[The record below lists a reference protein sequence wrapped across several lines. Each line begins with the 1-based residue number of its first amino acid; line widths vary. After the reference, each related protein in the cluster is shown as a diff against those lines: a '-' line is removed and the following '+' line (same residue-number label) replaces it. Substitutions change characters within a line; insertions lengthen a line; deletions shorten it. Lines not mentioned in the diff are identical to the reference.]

1 MLIYFSFLSPENL
14 TLPCPGRNVA
24 ENASCGYAEAQ
35 WQSRV
40 LEKMSKDIRYTIFRT
55 NWGYFGLMGTSEA
68 IIRTFLPVSSRNKVK
83 QMLLAYRPQARY
95 DSGLFGALQESIRAY
110 FGGERTDFVS
120 VPVDLS
126 DYSAFT
132 GKVLS
137 ACGRIG
143 YGQTA
148 PYAQLAQLAHAPKAV
163 RAAGSVMAKNP
174 IPLIIPCHRIIRSDG
189 SIGNFSAHGGRNLKK
204 RLLDL
209 EAKITAGSAEA
220 GK

>member
-1 MLIYFSFLSPENL
+1 M
-14 TLPCPGRNVA
+14 A
-24 ENASCGYAEAQ
+24 
-35 WQSRV
+35 
-40 LEKMSKDIRYTIFRT
+40 KDITYTIFRT

-68 IIRTFLPVSSRNKVK
+68 IIRTFLPVSSRNIAK
-83 QMLLAYRPQARY
+83 QMLLAHRPQARY
-95 DSGLFGALQESIRAY
+95 NSGLFGALQERIRAY
-110 FGGERTDFVS
+110 FGGERTDFAS
-120 VPVDLS
+120 APVDLDDFS
-126 DYSAFT
+126 TFA

-148 PYAQLAQLAHAPKAV
+148 SYAQLAQLAHAPKAV

-174 IPLIIPCHRIIRSDG
+174 IPLIIPCHRIIHSDG

-209 EAKITAGSAEA
+209 ETGSDLQE
-220 GK
+220 